1 MIKLGVFII
10 VLAAVGVVCAV
21 FNIAYNP
28 EEYEYTDYRADR
40 RRDYRQDYRQDYR
53 TDEPEGGERRD

>member
-1 MIKLGVFII
+1 MIELGIFII

-28 EEYEYTDYRADR
+28 EEYEYEDMRPDK
-40 RRDYRQDYRQDYR
+40 
-53 TDEPEGGERRD
+53 PERREQHGKTR